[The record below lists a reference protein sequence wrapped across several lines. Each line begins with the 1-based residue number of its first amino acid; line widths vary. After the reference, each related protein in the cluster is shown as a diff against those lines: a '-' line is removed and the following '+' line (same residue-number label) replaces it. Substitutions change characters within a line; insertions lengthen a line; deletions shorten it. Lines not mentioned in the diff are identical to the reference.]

1 MDVSVKT
8 EFPEGRYCYFVTVD
22 ATEDGNP
29 VFPYVFGPSYNSVV
43 DIWNLDENAIQQN
56 IPTGVVRFRDPYEN
70 VDIDVERAPNAS
82 TNALTLENG
91 DVLLFEVEDE
101 NRDGII
107 SQDETDDP
115 DQIFEESPLQ
125 LFDYFPSVR
134 LDSKVDIEVETITKF
149 EDASVTGF
157 TIEDPGTS
165 YQVDDILIFD
175 NAGTDGTGVS
185 ARVSKVNGEV
195 VSSYTFENIEDTY
208 YGVLTTSVSH
218 NIIPGDQIFVDY
230 TPVMDSTNKQF
241 VVRQLKGIEDIVINQ
256 TGSGYDDEI
265 PPTIKIDGDGNSAS
279 LQAVVS
285 QVGSIEQVNIINSGS
300 SYTKDPRVI
309 ISHPQIF
316 KKADYYVSL
325 LSNQNYVK
333 INDSYI
339 NSDKELYVCG
349 KTLDA
354 NNNEVAFVA
363 KFSELGIKEW
373 EKSLESQVGETY
385 TEFIRMD
392 VRGDAIWLVG
402 ENKPNAS
409 ILAVYNPDVFLA
421 KYTQSEDGLSATL
434 DFQKGYAGISGSTRA
449 DYVTS
454 IKAYSDSRYIIGG
467 YTNTNSANPFDAFI
481 ASIDSTGGFAAK
493 RKIATATGSE
503 KLTDLIVLGDSVY
516 FIMEV
521 ANNSSATDV
530 RLSLGKATI
539 GTSIITVDWTK
550 EISNTLYSY
559 LDTSLVIDEFN
570 EIYVTA
576 TTRLKSNNTTK
587 DGFWV
592 GKFDTDGDLIWNY
605 RYAAPTGNTIQ
616 AANRTVIDIFGELN
630 VAYTRTDDTTG
641 YKTVDTVK
649 IDYDGKMVKQT
660 NNAFTINNIEGLNVY
675 ALAVDNSGDV
685 YPMGQTSW
693 NRNEFIFPFSS
704 GETTDITAHY
714 TPTFL
719 STGESVRFLAELL
732 LFRVIKLHLLHLG
745 KMLQSRCPQH
755 N

>member
-1 MDVSVKT
+1 MH
-8 EFPEGRYCYFVTVD
+8 
-22 ATEDGNP
+22 
-29 VFPYVFGPSYNSVV
+29 
-43 DIWNLDENAIQQN
+43 
-56 IPTGVVRFRDPYEN
+56 RF
-70 VDIDVERAPNAS
+70 
-82 TNALTLENG
+82 
-91 DVLLFEVEDE
+91 
-101 NRDGII
+101 
-107 SQDETDDP
+107 
-115 DQIFEESPLQ
+115 LQ
-125 LFDYFPSVR
+125 
-134 LDSKVDIEVETITKF
+134 
-149 EDASVTGF
+149 
-157 TIEDPGTS
+157 
-165 YQVDDILIFD
+165 
-175 NAGTDGTGVS
+175 
-185 ARVSKVNGEV
+185 
-195 VSSYTFENIEDTY
+195 
-208 YGVLTTSVSH
+208 
-218 NIIPGDQIFVDY
+218 
-230 TPVMDSTNKQF
+230 
-241 VVRQLKGIEDIVINQ
+241 
-256 TGSGYDDEI
+256 
-265 PPTIKIDGDGNSAS
+265 
-279 LQAVVS
+279 
-285 QVGSIEQVNIINSGS
+285 
-300 SYTKDPRVI
+300 
-309 ISHPQIF
+309 
-316 KKADYYVSL
+316 
-325 LSNQNYVK
+325 
-333 INDSYI
+333 
-339 NSDKELYVCG
+339 C
-349 KTLDA
+349 
-354 NNNEVAFVA
+354 
-363 KFSELGIKEW
+363 
-373 EKSLESQVGETY
+373 
-385 TEFIRMD
+385 
-392 VRGDAIWLVG
+392 
-402 ENKPNAS
+402 
-409 ILAVYNPDVFLA
+409 YNPDVFLA

-660 NNAFTINNIEGLNVY
+660 NNAFTINNIEGLNIH

-719 STGESVRFLAELL
+719 STGESVRFLAEAFV